1 MAAEKF
7 IDCIVA
13 GEANVDLIL
22 HGVPPLEWSKEKTFA
37 DFDLVLGGSS
47 AITAF
52 NLAKLGTRVS
62 FIGVVGRDTFG
73 DFIEHRLASAS
84 VDLSRL
90 KRAKREKTGIT
101 IWHSN
106 VRKQRAGLT
115 APGTIPLL
123 RGADIEEEWLARA
136 RHLHV
141 GHYFLLEKLHSRAAA
156 VFRAAKRLGL
166 TTSLDCNYDPTE
178 KWDSRIR
185 DVLRYTDIFL
195 PNEEEAKHLTGQK
208 SAFAAAKALA
218 ELAGTVVVKR
228 GAEGVLVYGK
238 DGVIQK
244 QAKRIAVVDTTGAGD
259 SFNAGFLSQFLKGRT
274 TDQCAAA
281 GIAAASRCVTRV
293 GGTAG
298 FENL

>member
-1 MAAEKF
+1 MPADKA

-22 HGVPPLEWSKEKTFA
+22 QDVPPLEWGKEKTFA
-37 DFDLVLGGSS
+37 GFELVLGGSS

-62 FIGVVGRDTFG
+62 FIGIVGRDVFG
-73 DFIEHRLASAS
+73 DFIEERLKSAS

-90 KRAKREKTGIT
+90 KRAKHEKTGIT

-106 VRKQRAGLT
+106 VQKHRAGLT

-123 RGADIEEEWLARA
+123 RGADIEKDWLARS

-141 GHYFLLEKLHSRAAA
+141 GHYFLLERFHSRAAA
-156 VFRAAKRLGL
+156 VFRTAKQLGL
-166 TTSLDCNYDPTE
+166 TTSLDCNYDPAE
-178 KWDSRIR
+178 QWDSGIR
-185 DVLRYTDIFL
+185 DVLRYTDIFF
-195 PNEEEAKHLTGQK
+195 PNEEEAKHLTGKK
-208 SAFAAAKALA
+208 STLRAAE
-218 ELAGTVVVKR
+218 ELARLAGSVVVKM
-228 GAEGVLVYGK
+228 GANGILLHGK
-238 DGVIQK
+238 NGTIRK
-244 QAKRIAVVDTTGAGD
+244 QARNVAVVDTTGAGD
-259 SFNAGFLSQFLKGRT
+259 SFNAGFLSQLLKGRSM
-274 TDQCAAA
+274 DKCAEA

-293 GGTAG
+293 GGTAA